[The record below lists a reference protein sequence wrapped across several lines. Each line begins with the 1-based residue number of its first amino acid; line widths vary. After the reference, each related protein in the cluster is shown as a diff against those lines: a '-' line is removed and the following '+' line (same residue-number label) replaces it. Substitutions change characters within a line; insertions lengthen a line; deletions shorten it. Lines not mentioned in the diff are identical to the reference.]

1 MTAGLS
7 SPLRDMTRTAWE
19 ARLYRRRKDKD
30 KNRNKKRCRGVNQQ
44 SVASESA
51 GVRKERGGG
60 DECNEGTTEDCKT
73 QEEES
78 VLARR

>member
-60 DECNEGTTEDCKT
+60 DECNEGRLKI
-73 QEEES
+73 
-78 VLARR
+78 VKHKKKRAF